1 MKFVWSPKHARHRPR
16 TFLLRGRPAPSPER
30 PERVDRLKAAA
41 LAAGLVPVEAGRF
54 PRAHI
59 LAVHHPDYLAFLETA
74 HARWRMLG
82 EAAPEVIPNV
92 HPQRRPGRRPRHVV
106 GQAGW
111 YLADTACPIGEGT
124 FEAAIAAVETALTA
138 ADLLLAGEREAYA
151 LCRPPGHHAFPGMAG
166 GFCYLANTA
175 IAAEY
180 LRRRKGRVAILD
192 IDVHH
197 GNGTQEVFYRRGD
210 VLTLSIHADPDA
222 YYPFFWGYADERGEG
237 AGDGANRN
245 WPLPVGASGDLWLA
259 ALGEALREVERFAP
273 AALVVALGLDVHEE
287 DPLRGMRIGLDGLR
301 EAGRRIGTRPEPVLL
316 VQEGGYPQPALGACL
331 GAFLEGFLAAR
342 GP

>member
-16 TFLLRGRPAPSPER
+16 NFLVRGRPAPSPER

-41 LAAGLVPVEAGRF
+41 LAAGLQPVEAGRF
-54 PRAHI
+54 PRTHI

-74 HARWRMLG
+74 HARWRALG
-82 EAAPEVIPNV
+82 KAGPEVVPNV
-92 HPQRRPGRRPRHVV
+92 HPQRRPARRPRHVV

-124 FEAAIAAVETALTA
+124 FEAAIAAAETALTA

-151 LCRPPGHHAFPGMAG
+151 LCRPPGHHAFAGMAG
-166 GFCYLANTA
+166 GFCYLANAA
-175 IAAEY
+175 IAAEC
-180 LRRRKGRVAILD
+180 LRRRRGRVAVLD

-197 GNGTQEVFYRRGD
+197 GNGTQDLFYRRGD
-210 VLTLSIHADPDA
+210 VLTLSIHADPHD
-222 YYPFFWGYADERGEG
+222 YYPFFWGHAGERGEG

-245 WPLPVGASGDLWLA
+245 WPLPVGASEDLWLA

-273 AALVVALGLDVHEE
+273 ATLVVALGLDVHEE

-301 EAGRRIGTRPEPVLL
+301 EAGRRIGARPEPVLL

-342 GP
+342 GA